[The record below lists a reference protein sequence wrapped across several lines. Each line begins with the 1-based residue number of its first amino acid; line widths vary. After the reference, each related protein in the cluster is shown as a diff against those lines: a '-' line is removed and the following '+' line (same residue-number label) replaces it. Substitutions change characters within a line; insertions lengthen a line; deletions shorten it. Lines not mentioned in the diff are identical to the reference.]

1 MPQQRSVTAAAYPNE
16 KVQTNKRLTSDELA
30 DVLGDYAILLG
41 LKYIFLKVT
50 GVTYY
55 YFVGDESLRKK
66 QKVIH
71 QKNNGNFKIATLNKT
86 VPENKTLSHNEPQS
100 TKLKKNISQKQEY
113 LVQDI
118 KIKTL
123 AEIRAER
130 TARRG
135 GFPDDKMITSEQ
147 DEAEVSSTSTDE
159 NIQNISHNDSDK
171 SLTSGGTKKKIKLRR
186 KMNLNEEN
194 ISTNDKDEN
203 VVTSNELPFKDYE
216 ETFSSDQN
224 EVLEEYS
231 EESKYSSKLIRDYTS
246 DSDKMEEDVL
256 LLEDDEEEYEDVNLK
271 GEDEL
276 LKEISSFID
285 N

>member
-186 KMNLNEEN
+186 KLNLNEEN
-194 ISTNDKDEN
+194 ISTNDRDEN

>member
-194 ISTNDKDEN
+194 ISTNDRDEN